1 MPTKAEENGTHAQER
16 EANCSLQHAKSE
28 NAARMLI
35 AAGGHTVVYGT
46 QWKKE
51 KKKSDFHYSEKFII
65 RKFVF

>member
-1 MPTKAEENGTHAQER
+1 MGEGVWEGGVPTEAEENGTHGQER

-46 QWKKE
+46 QGKKRKE
-51 KKKSDFHYSEKFII
+51 K
-65 RKFVF
+65 V